1 MPENTPVVRVTHQ
14 QRVAVITIDYP
25 PVNALS
31 QAVRAGLMQ
40 AVTALAQDPEADAA
54 VIACAG
60 NTFVAGADITEF
72 GKPPQDP
79 RLKAVIAAIEDSPK
93 PIAAALHGTVLGG
106 GLELALGCHW
116 RVAVPQCKLGL
127 PEVNL
132 GIIPGAGGTQR
143 LPRLVGVE
151 RAIEMVT
158 SGKPIGAPEALEAG
172 LVDALMEGDLT
183 SAAVQFCRQRLA
195 AGTQPVRV
203 RDRDDLLAAARAQPG
218 LFTKARE
225 AAAKKARGQR
235 APVAAVDAIE
245 AAVQLPFD
253 EGLERERQIVTELM
267 QSDQSRALRYFFFA
281 ERESGKLPGIT
292 TGGIAPVQRA
302 AVIGAGTMGGGIAMS
317 LANAGITVRLVDAD
331 AAALERGLGLIRK
344 NYEATA
350 RRGGMTAQDVED
362 RMGRIR
368 PSLQIAD
375 VADAEVVIEAVFE
388 NTALKKRVFA
398 ELDRH
403 AAPDAVLGTNTS
415 TLDID
420 DIATA
425 TQRPQSVIGLH
436 FFSPANV
443 MKLLEVV
450 RTGKTSDAVVAR
462 AMALGRQMRK
472 VPVLVG
478 TCDGFVG
485 NRILRARSK
494 QAEQIVLHGA
504 LPQQVDKVLQDF
516 GFPMGVFAMGDMAG
530 LDIGWRIR
538 QERGQTSLVADKLCE
553 MGRLGQKTGA
563 GYFRYDPQ
571 NPAGARTPIPDP
583 VVEEIVLEASRTLG
597 ITRKPLDDELILQRL
612 LYPMVNE
619 AAKILEEG
627 VARRASDIDVIW
639 IYGYGWPRHRGGP
652 MHFADAVGL
661 EQICGRLQDFER
673 EYGESFR
680 PAPLL
685 QRLAER
691 KSSFAEWQRETAAA
705 A

>member
-1 MPENTPVVRVTHQ
+1 M
-14 QRVAVITIDYP
+14 
-25 PVNALS
+25 
-31 QAVRAGLMQ
+31 
-40 AVTALAQDPEADAA
+40 
-54 VIACAG
+54 
-60 NTFVAGADITEF
+60 
-72 GKPPQDP
+72 
-79 RLKAVIAAIEDSPK
+79 IAAIEDSPK
-93 PIAAALHGTVLGG
+93 PIVAALHGTVLGG

-151 RAIEMVT
+151 QAIAMIT
-158 SGKPIGAPEALEAG
+158 TGTPIGAREAAEAG
-172 LVDALMEGDLT
+172 LVDALVEGADLPA
-183 SAAVQFCRQRLA
+183 AAVQFCRDRLA
-195 AGTQPVRV
+195 EGATPPRV
-203 RDRDDLLAAARAQPG
+203 RDRDDKLVAARGQPDLFDKARAAAAR
-218 LFTKARE
+218 
-225 AAAKKARGQR
+225 KARGQR

-245 AAVQLPFD
+245 AAVQRPFA
-253 EGLERERQIVTELM
+253 EGLEREREIVTDLA

-281 ERESGKLPGIT
+281 ERESAKLPGISSA
-292 TGGIAPVQRA
+292 GIPPVQRA
-302 AVIGAGTMGGGIAMS
+302 AVVGAGTMGGGIAMS
-317 LANAGITVRLVDAD
+317 LANAGITVTLVDAD

-344 NYEATA
+344 NYDATA
-350 RRGGMTAQDVED
+350 KRGGLTAAEVEQ
-362 RMGRIR
+362 RMARIR
-368 PSLQIAD
+368 PSLQMAD

-398 ELDRH
+398 ELDRC
-403 AAPDAVLGTNTS
+403 AAPDAILGTNTS
-415 TLDID
+415 TLDIE
-420 DIATA
+420 DIASA

-450 RTGKTSDAVVAR
+450 RTGQTSDAVVAR

-494 QAEQIVLHGA
+494 QAEQIILHGA

-538 QERGQTSLVADKLCE
+538 QERGQVSLVADRLCE

-583 VVEEIVLEASRTLG
+583 VVEEIVHEASRTLG
-597 ITRKPLDDELILQRL
+597 ITRRPMDDEQILQRL

-661 EQICGRLQDFER
+661 AHICERLQAFEQ
-673 EYGESFR
+673 EHGEAFR

-685 QRLAER
+685 RQLAER
-691 KSSFAEWQRETAAA
+691 NSSFAEWQRETAAA
-705 A
+705 AA

>member
-1 MPENTPVVRVTHQ
+1 MPETTPVVRVTHQ

-203 RDRDDLLAAARAQPG
+203 RDRDDLLATARAQPG

-253 EGLERERQIVTELM
+253 DGLERERQIVTELM

-652 MHFADAVGL
+652 MHFADGVGL